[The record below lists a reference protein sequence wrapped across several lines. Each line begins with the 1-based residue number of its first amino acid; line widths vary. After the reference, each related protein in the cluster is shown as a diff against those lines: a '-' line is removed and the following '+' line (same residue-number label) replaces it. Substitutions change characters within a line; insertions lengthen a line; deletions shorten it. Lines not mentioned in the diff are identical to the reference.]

1 MAKKPPRPRTEARV
15 AERARDKTA
24 QAAQKLWF
32 LDAGGAPDRPIEVTT
47 AAVIEARAA
56 SARCP
61 LCFGELRVAD
71 HEALT
76 VAQAGGV
83 TEKPLRVVT
92 LRCFRC
98 GATQRL
104 YFHIGTSLPS

>member
-32 LDAGGAPDRPIEVTT
+32 LEAGGTPERPIEVTT
-47 AAVIEARAA
+47 AAVIEARAT

-71 HEALT
+71 HEATT
-76 VAQAGGV
+76 VAPGSNA
-83 TEKPLRVVT
+83 KPLRVVT

-98 GATQRL
+98 GGVQRS
-104 YFHIGTSLPS
+104 YFHIGTALPS